1 MDTLIVRDCK
11 HAQLRI
17 LIGDVLKTE
26 CDILITGANNR
37 LSGREGIDAKIHKAA
52 GEELREACA
61 QIARGQRALNLQ
73 PCSVGSAVSTSP
85 FNLPVEHLIHVVGP
99 DCRRPNQDLNR
110 RELLE
115 KAYDSMFEQIASC
128 KIRGVVALAPIS
140 MDVFSYPH
148 REGAR
153 KTMEIL
159 LGVLDGEE
167 DPGVERILLV
177 TDDSNFIN
185 NMKTVYRETEDQFPG
200 SDLTRAF
207 RRGLIQ

>member
-17 LIGDVLKTE
+17 LIGDVLKAE
-26 CDILITGANNR
+26 CDILVTGANNR
-37 LSGREGIDAKIHKAA
+37 LSGREGIDAKIHNAA
-52 GEELREACA
+52 GDELREACS

-85 FNLPVEHLIHVVGP
+85 FNLPVQHLIHVVGP

-115 KAYDSMFEQIASC
+115 KSYNSMFEQIALS

-159 LGVLDGEE
+159 LGILDGEE
-167 DPGVERILLV
+167 DPGIERLLLV
-177 TDDSNFIN
+177 TDNSNFIN

>member
-37 LSGREGIDAKIHKAA
+37 LSGREGIDATIHNAA

-73 PCSVGSAVSTSP
+73 PCSVGSAVSTAP
-85 FNLPVEHLIHVVGP
+85 FNLPVQHLIHVVGP

-115 KAYDSMFEQIASC
+115 KAYSSMFEQIAST
-128 KIRGVVALAPIS
+128 KIKGVVALAPIS

-153 KTMEIL
+153 KTMEII

-167 DPGVERILLV
+167 DPGIERMLLV

>member
-17 LIGDVLKTE
+17 LVGDVLKAE
-26 CDILITGANNR
+26 CDILVTGANNR
-37 LSGREGIDAKIHKAA
+37 LSGREGIDARIHKAA
-52 GEELREACA
+52 GDELREACS

-85 FNLPVEHLIHVVGP
+85 FNLPVQHLIHVVGP

-115 KAYDSMFEQIASC
+115 KSYNSMFEQIASS

-159 LGVLDGEE
+159 LGILDGEE
-167 DPGVERILLV
+167 APGIERLSLLLV
-177 TDDSNFIN
+177 C
-185 NMKTVYRETEDQFPG
+185 G
-200 SDLTRAF
+200 C
-207 RRGLIQ
+207 RRYSLC

>member
-1 MDTLIVRDCK
+1 METLIVRDCK

-17 LIGDVLKTE
+17 LIGDVHKVE
-26 CDILITGANNR
+26 CDILVTGANNR
-37 LSGREGIDAKIHKAA
+37 LSGREGIDARVHNAA
-52 GEELREACA
+52 GDELREACS

-85 FNLPVEHLIHVVGP
+85 FNLPVQHLIHVVGP

-115 KAYDSMFEQIASC
+115 KSYNSMFEQIASS
-128 KIRGVVALAPIS
+128 KTRGVVALAPIS

-153 KTMEIL
+153 KTMEII
-159 LGVLDGEE
+159 LGMLDGEE
-167 DPGVERILLV
+167 DPGIERLLLV
-177 TDDSNFIN
+177 TDNANFIS

>member
-26 CDILITGANNR
+26 CDILVTGANNR

-73 PCSVGSAVSTSP
+73 PCTVGSAVSTSP
-85 FNLPVEHLIHVVGP
+85 FNLPVERLIHVVGP

-115 KAYDSMFEQIASC
+115 KAYNSMFEQIASSN
-128 KIRGVVALAPIS
+128 IRGVVALAPIS

-159 LGVLDGEE
+159 LGILDGEE
-167 DPGVERILLV
+167 DPGVERLLLV
-177 TDDSNFIN
+177 TDNSNFIN

>member
-26 CDILITGANNR
+26 CDILVTGANNR

-73 PCSVGSAVSTSP
+73 PCTVGSAVSTSP

-115 KAYDSMFEQIASC
+115 KAYNSMFEQIASSN
-128 KIRGVVALAPIS
+128 IRGVVALAPIS

-159 LGVLDGEE
+159 LGILDGEE
-167 DPGVERILLV
+167 DPGVERLLLV
-177 TDDSNFIN
+177 TDNSNFIKDKPLKRLYCGFIPPEITTATTN
-185 NMKTVYRETEDQFPG
+185 P
-200 SDLTRAF
+200 
-207 RRGLIQ
+207 

>member
-17 LIGDVLKTE
+17 LVGDVLKAE
-26 CDILITGANNR
+26 CDILVTGANNR
-37 LSGREGIDAKIHKAA
+37 LSGREGIDARIHKAA
-52 GEELREACA
+52 GDELREACS

-85 FNLPVEHLIHVVGP
+85 FNLPVQHLIHVVGP

-115 KAYDSMFEQIASC
+115 KSYNSMFEQIASS

-159 LGVLDGEE
+159 LGILDGEE
-167 DPGVERILLV
+167 DPGIERLLLV
-177 TDDSNFIN
+177 TDNTNFIS

-207 RRGLIQ
+207 RRELIQ

>member
-17 LIGDVLKTE
+17 LVGDVLKAE
-26 CDILITGANNR
+26 CDILVTGANNR
-37 LSGREGIDAKIHKAA
+37 LSGREGIDARIHKAA
-52 GEELREACA
+52 GDELREACS

-85 FNLPVEHLIHVVGP
+85 FNLPVQHLIHVVGP

-115 KAYDSMFEQIASC
+115 KSYNSMFEQIASS

-159 LGVLDGEE
+159 LGILDGEE
-167 DPGVERILLV
+167 DPGIERLLLV
-177 TDDSNFIN
+177 TDNANFIS

>member
-17 LIGDVLKTE
+17 LVGDVLKAE
-26 CDILITGANNR
+26 CDILVTGANNR
-37 LSGREGIDAKIHKAA
+37 LSGREGIDARIHKAA
-52 GEELREACA
+52 GDELREACS

-85 FNLPVEHLIHVVGP
+85 FNLPVQHLIHVVGP

-115 KAYDSMFEQIASC
+115 KSYNSMFEQIASS

-159 LGVLDGEE
+159 LGILDGEE
-167 DPGVERILLV
+167 DPGIERLLLV
-177 TDDSNFIN
+177 TDNTNFIS

>member
-26 CDILITGANNR
+26 CDILVTGANNR

-73 PCSVGSAVSTSP
+73 PCTVGSAVSTSP

-115 KAYDSMFEQIASC
+115 KAYNSMFEQIASSN
-128 KIRGVVALAPIS
+128 IRGVVALAPIS

-159 LGVLDGEE
+159 LGILDGEE
-167 DPGVERILLV
+167 DPGVERLLLV
-177 TDDSNFIN
+177 TENSNFIN

>member
-26 CDILITGANNR
+26 CDILVTGANNR

-61 QIARGQRALNLQ
+61 QIARGQRELNLQ
-73 PCSVGSAVSTSP
+73 PCTVGSAVSTSP

-115 KAYDSMFEQIASC
+115 KAYNSMFEQIASSN
-128 KIRGVVALAPIS
+128 IRGVVALAPIS

-159 LGVLDGEE
+159 LGILDGEE
-167 DPGVERILLV
+167 DPGVERLLLV
-177 TDDSNFIN
+177 TDNSNFIN

>member
-1 MDTLIVRDCK
+1 METLIVRDCK

-17 LIGDVLKTE
+17 LVGDVLKAE
-26 CDILITGANNR
+26 CDILVTGANNR
-37 LSGREGIDAKIHKAA
+37 LSGREGIDARIHKAA
-52 GEELREACA
+52 GDELREACS

-85 FNLPVEHLIHVVGP
+85 FNLPVQHLIHVVGP

-115 KAYDSMFEQIASC
+115 KSYNSMFEQIASS

-159 LGVLDGEE
+159 LGILDGEE
-167 DPGVERILLV
+167 DPGIERLLLV
-177 TDDSNFIN
+177 TDNANFIS

>member
-17 LIGDVLKTE
+17 LVGDVLKAE
-26 CDILITGANNR
+26 CDILVTGANNR
-37 LSGREGIDAKIHKAA
+37 LSGREGIDARIHKAA
-52 GEELREACA
+52 GDELREACS

-85 FNLPVEHLIHVVGP
+85 FNLPVQHLIHVVGP

-115 KAYDSMFEQIASC
+115 KSYNSMFEQIASS
-128 KIRGVVALAPIS
+128 KIRRVVALAPIS

-159 LGVLDGEE
+159 LGILDGEE
-167 DPGVERILLV
+167 DPGIERLLLV
-177 TDDSNFIN
+177 TDNTNFIS

>member
-37 LSGREGIDAKIHKAA
+37 LSGREGIDAQIHTAA
-52 GEELREACA
+52 GEELREACS

-73 PCSVGSAVSTSP
+73 PCSVGSAVTTEP
-85 FNLPVEHLIHVVGP
+85 FNLPVQELIHVVGP

-110 RELLE
+110 RDLLD
-115 KAYDSMFEQIASC
+115 KAYKSMFEQIAASE
-128 KIRGVVALAPIS
+128 IRGVVALAPIS

-153 KTMEIL
+153 KTMEI
-159 LGVLDGEE
+159 
-167 DPGVERILLV
+167 ILKYYSKD
-177 TDDSNFIN
+177 T
-185 NMKTVYRETEDQFPG
+185 
-200 SDLTRAF
+200 
-207 RRGLIQ
+207 

>member
-17 LIGDVLKTE
+17 LVGDVLKAE
-26 CDILITGANNR
+26 CDILVTGANNR
-37 LSGREGIDAKIHKAA
+37 LSGREGIDARIHKAA
-52 GEELREACA
+52 GDELREACS

-85 FNLPVEHLIHVVGP
+85 FNLPVQHLIHVVGP

-115 KAYDSMFEQIASC
+115 KSYNSMFEQIASS

-159 LGVLDGEE
+159 LGILDGEE
-167 DPGVERILLV
+167 DPGIERLLLV
-177 TDDSNFIN
+177 TDNSNFIS

>member
-26 CDILITGANNR
+26 CDILVTGANNR

-85 FNLPVEHLIHVVGP
+85 FNLPVQHLIHVVGP

-115 KAYDSMFEQIASC
+115 TAYNSMFEQIASS
-128 KIRGVVALAPIS
+128 KIRGVVALAPLS

-159 LGVLDGEE
+159 LGILDGEE
-167 DPGVERILLV
+167 DPGIERLLLV
-177 TDDSNFIN
+177 TDNSNFIN

>member
-17 LIGDVLKTE
+17 LVGDVLKTE
-26 CDILITGANNR
+26 CDILVTGANNR
-37 LSGREGIDAKIHKAA
+37 LSGREGIDAKIHDAA
-52 GEELREACA
+52 GDELREACSH
-61 QIARGQRALNLQ
+61 IARGQRALNLQ
-73 PCSVGSAVSTSP
+73 PCSVGSAVTTDP
-85 FNLPVEHLIHVVGP
+85 FNLPVEQLIHVVGP

-110 RELLE
+110 RDLLE
-115 KAYDSMFEQIASC
+115 KAYNSMFEQISATG
-128 KIRGVVALAPIS
+128 IRGVVALAPIS

-153 KTMEIL
+153 KTMEII

-167 DPGVERILLV
+167 DPGIERMLIV
-177 TDDSNFIN
+177 TDNTNFIN

>member
-17 LIGDVLKTE
+17 LIGDVLKAE
-26 CDILITGANNR
+26 CDILVTGANNK
-37 LSGREGIDAKIHKAA
+37 LSGREGIDAKIHNAA
-52 GEELREACA
+52 GDELREACS

-85 FNLPVEHLIHVVGP
+85 FNLPVQHLIHVVGP

-115 KAYDSMFEQIASC
+115 KSYNSMFEQIALS

-159 LGVLDGEE
+159 LGILDGEE
-167 DPGVERILLV
+167 DPGIERLLLV
-177 TDDSNFIN
+177 TDNSNFIN

>member
-17 LIGDVLKTE
+17 LIGDVLKVD
-26 CDILITGANNR
+26 CDILVTGANNR
-37 LSGREGIDAKIHKAA
+37 LSGREGIDARIHNAA
-52 GEELREACA
+52 GDELRDACS

-85 FNLPVEHLIHVVGP
+85 FNLPVQHLIHVVGP

-115 KAYDSMFEQIASC
+115 KSYNSMFEQIALS

-159 LGVLDGEE
+159 LGILDGEE
-167 DPGVERILLV
+167 DPGIERLLLV
-177 TDDSNFIN
+177 TDNSNFIS

>member
-17 LIGDVLKTE
+17 LIGDVLKAE
-26 CDILITGANNR
+26 CDILVTGANNR
-37 LSGREGIDAKIHKAA
+37 LSGREGIDAKIHNGA
-52 GEELREACA
+52 GDEDREACS

-85 FNLPVEHLIHVVGP
+85 FNLPVQHLIHVVGP

-115 KAYDSMFEQIASC
+115 KSYNSMFEQIALS

-159 LGVLDGEE
+159 LGILDGEE
-167 DPGVERILLV
+167 DPGIERLLLV
-177 TDDSNFIN
+177 TDNSNFIS

>member
-17 LIGDVLKTE
+17 LIGDVLKAE
-26 CDILITGANNR
+26 CDILVTGANNR
-37 LSGREGIDAKIHKAA
+37 LSGREGIDAKIHNAA
-52 GEELREACA
+52 GDELREACS

-85 FNLPVEHLIHVVGP
+85 FNLPVQHLIHVVGP

-115 KAYDSMFEQIASC
+115 KSYNSMFEQIELS

-159 LGVLDGEE
+159 LGILDGEE
-167 DPGVERILLV
+167 DPGIERLLLV
-177 TDDSNFIN
+177 TDNSNFIS

>member
-17 LIGDVLKTE
+17 LIGDVLKVD
-26 CDILITGANNR
+26 CDILVTGANNR
-37 LSGREGIDAKIHKAA
+37 LSGREGIDARIHNAA
-52 GEELREACA
+52 GDELREACSH
-61 QIARGQRALNLQ
+61 IARGQRALNLQ

-85 FNLPVEHLIHVVGP
+85 FNLPVQHLIHVVGP

-115 KAYDSMFEQIASC
+115 KSYNSMFEQIASS

-153 KTMEIL
+153 KTMEII
-159 LGVLDGEE
+159 LGILDGEE
-167 DPGVERILLV
+167 DPGIERLLLV
-177 TDDSNFIN
+177 TDNSNFIS

>member
-1 MDTLIVRDCK
+1 MDTLIVRECK

-17 LIGDVLKTE
+17 LIGDVLKAE
-26 CDILITGANNR
+26 CDILVTGANNR
-37 LSGREGIDAKIHKAA
+37 LSGREGIDAKIHNAA
-52 GEELREACA
+52 GDELREACS
-61 QIARGQRALNLQ
+61 QIARGQRALNLP

-85 FNLPVEHLIHVVGP
+85 FNLPVQHLIHVVGP

-115 KAYDSMFEQIASC
+115 KSYNSMFEQIALS

-159 LGVLDGEE
+159 LGILDGEE
-167 DPGVERILLV
+167 DPGIERLLLV
-177 TDDSNFIN
+177 TDNSNFIS